1 MNRQIEVE
9 MIVEAEVVPVSMATL
24 PVSIGIDHS
33 VPTEPSG
40 LIRSLCANLKEMR
53 KGRCLLLP
61 IKKINNISVE
71 VSITKEH
78 KSNYV
83 LNIGPTEFTVAEDSL
98 YEVIFDNRIAGNIM
112 EEDKFIDYVVNVS
125 LANLKKLKIDKM
137 NGCLTTTQP
146 SPKFQKMDEMWAEFC
161 QEFKD
166 EENLELTINECCV
179 CFTMTKTTTNCG
191 HTVCL
196 ECIAK
201 LKTDD
206 VMDEHMMRNVKHIS
220 CPMCRQRVLFL
231 L

>member
-1 MNRQIEVE
+1 MNQIEIE
-9 MIVEAEVVPVSMATL
+9 MNVEAQVVPVTMTT
-24 PVSIGIDHS
+24 SIPASLNHS

-40 LIRSLCANLKEMR
+40 LIKSFCSSLKEMR

-71 VSITKEH
+71 VSITKDH
-78 KSNYV
+78 KFNYI
-83 LNIGPTEFTVAEDSL
+83 LNIGPTEFSVAEDSL
-98 YEVIFDNRIAGNIM
+98 YEVNFDNRIAGSIM
-112 EEDKFIDYVVNVS
+112 TEEDIFIEYVVKVS
-125 LANLKKLKIDKM
+125 LSNLKKIKIDKM
-137 NGCLTTTQP
+137 NGCLTTTEP
-146 SPKFQKMDEMWAEFC
+146 APKCQKMDDMWAEFC

-179 CFTMTKTTTNCG
+179 CFTMTKTLTNCG

-206 VMDEHMMRNVKHIS
+206 VAEDVVMRSVKHIN
-220 CPMCRQRVLFL
+220 CPMCRQRIMFL

>member
-1 MNRQIEVE
+1 MNQIEVE
-9 MIVEAEVVPVSMATL
+9 MNVEAQVVPVIMTTSM
-24 PVSIGIDHS
+24 PGSIDHS

-40 LIRSLCANLKEMR
+40 LIKSLCASLKEMR

-71 VSITKEH
+71 VSITKEN
-78 KSNYV
+78 KANYV
-83 LNIGPTEFTVAEDSL
+83 LNIGPTEFSVAEDSL
-98 YEVIFDNRIAGNIM
+98 YEMVFDNRIAGSTM
-112 EEDKFIDYVVNVS
+112 EEDKFIDYVVKVS
-125 LANLKKLKIDKM
+125 LANLKKIKIDKM
-137 NGCLTTTQP
+137 NGCLTTTEP
-146 SPKFQKMDEMWAEFC
+146 APKSQKMDEMWSEFC

-166 EENLELTINECCV
+166 EENMELTINECCV
-179 CFTMTKTTTNCG
+179 CFTMTKTLTNCG

-206 VMDEHMMRNVKHIS
+206 IAEDAVMRNAKHIT
-220 CPMCRQRVLFL
+220 CPMCRQRILFL